1 VTIPAEDAA
10 LVREVAAVLRT
21 GGDQARRV
29 RQTLRPLV
37 STGVAKF
44 GSDLVAFFRCS
55 PLVGVEL
62 TVERDRS
69 SGREIDL

>member
-1 VTIPAEDAA
+1 MTIPAEDAA

-37 STGVAKF
+37 STGLARS
-44 GSDLVAFFRCS
+44 GSDLVAFFRGS

-62 TVERDRS
+62 AIERDRS
-69 SGREIDL
+69 SGREIDF